1 MLGNFHLLRLIVQVL
16 HPDQDEAAKILEST
30 NMEIHLEHTKQFIR
44 CIFISRRFRMTEREL
59 IRMCRKGKPEAQ
71 RMLYERY
78 SPVLYG
84 VVRRF
89 IKSAEDAEDV
99 FVNGMC
105 KVLMKI
111 DTYRDEGSFEGWM
124 KRILTNEALMLLR
137 KNKGLH
143 MTREIGDLQIR
154 DQSNIEEDIFADE
167 ILVLMDQLPVGYRT
181 VFNMFVVEGYKHRE
195 IAELL
200 GISINTS
207 KSQLIL
213 AKKRMS
219 ELIKKNRAKAV

>member
-1 MLGNFHLLRLIVQVL
+1 
-16 HPDQDEAAKILEST
+16 
-30 NMEIHLEHTKQFIR
+30 
-44 CIFISRRFRMTEREL
+44 MTEREL
-59 IRMCRKGKPEAQ
+59 IQMCRKGKPEAQ
-71 RMLYERY
+71 RKLYELY

-84 VVRRF
+84 IVRRY
-89 IKSAEDAEDV
+89 IKSSEDAEDV

-137 KNKGLH
+137 KNKSRF
-143 MTREIGDLQIR
+143 MIREIGDLQIK
-154 DQSNIEEDIFADE
+154 DNHSIEEDIFADE
-167 ILVLMDQLPVGYRT
+167 ILGLMDQLPTGYRT
-181 VFNMFVVEGYKHRE
+181 VFNMYVVEGYKHRE
-195 IAELL
+195 IAEIL

-213 AKKRMS
+213 AKKRMR
-219 ELIKKNRAKAV
+219 ELIKKNKSKAI